1 MCVRENAIGTAI
13 AQRMDWPAH
22 LFANAIMGMLKTRIR
37 RRRRTLTDS
46 RSSAKSLV
54 DQYIIM
60 PVLITIGILL
70 TCVTVNVSCC
80 MATSDQ

>member
-1 MCVRENAIGTAI
+1 MGTAI
-13 AQRMDWPAH
+13 AQIMDWPAH

-37 RRRRTLTDS
+37 RRRRTLTER

-54 DQYIIM
+54 DQYIM
-60 PVLITIGILL
+60 PVLITICILL

-80 MATSDQ
+80 IATSDQ